1 MEQLNINRIKEKI
14 TPIFDT
20 YGIKN
25 AFLFGSY
32 SRGEQK
38 KGSDID
44 LLVEIQKPMGIYDF
58 IELKFILEKKLKK
71 KVDLVSK
78 EAVNKNIKPYIEG
91 DLISIYEKRSKR
103 LSA

>member
-1 MEQLNINRIKEKI
+1 MEQLTIGTIKEKI
-14 TPIFDT
+14 SPIFDT

-25 AFLFGSY
+25 AFIFGSY

-44 LLVEIQKPMGIYDF
+44 LLVEIKKPMGVYDF
-58 IELKFILEKKLKK
+58 IELKYLLEKKLRT

-78 EAVNKNIKPYIEG
+78 KAINKHLKPYIEK
-91 DLISIYEKRSKR
+91 DLINIYESR
-103 LSA
+103 